1 MAVSI
6 ADLIAKKEDI
16 AKSKKAQYDIETSV
30 GTLTVKKPTQ
40 SFISE
45 MMALEDKQD
54 EYLIVNMTVEPDLK
68 DSQLLKAYD
77 CMEPTDIVSK
87 LFDGGE
93 VVAISKA
100 IMKTAGYKNEDLQV
114 KLHET
119 VKN

>member
-6 ADLIAKKEDI
+6 AELIAQKEDI
-16 AKSKKAQYDIETSV
+16 AKSKKAQYDIETSL

-45 MMALEDKQD
+45 MLALKEKQD
-54 EYLIVNMTVEPDLK
+54 EYLILNMVVEPDLR
-68 DSQLLKAYD
+68 DTQLQKAYE
-77 CMEPTDIVSK
+77 CLEPTDIVGR

-93 VVAISKA
+93 IVAISKA
-100 IMKTAGYKNEDLQV
+100 IMKTAGYKSEDLQV
-114 KLHET
+114 KLHDT

>member
-6 ADLIAKKEDI
+6 KELIAKKEEI
-16 AKSKKAQYDIETSV
+16 SQNKKAQYDIETSI
-30 GTLTVKKPTQ
+30 GTLTVKKPSQ

-45 MMALEDKQD
+45 MLALKDKQD

-68 DSQLLKAYD
+68 DTQLLKAYG
-77 CMEPTDIVSK
+77 CMEPTDIIGK

-100 IMKTAGYKNEDLQV
+100 IMKTAGYQSEDLQV

>member
-16 AKSKKAQYDIETSV
+16 AKGKKAQYDIETSV

-45 MMALEDKQD
+45 MLALKEKQD
-54 EYLIVNMTVEPDLK
+54 EYLILNMVVEPDLR
-68 DSQLLKAYD
+68 DTQLQKTYECL
-77 CMEPTDIVSK
+77 EPTDIVGR

-93 VVAISKA
+93 IVAISKA
-100 IMKTAGYKNEDLQV
+100 IMKTAGYNSEELQV
-114 KLHET
+114 KLHDT

>member
-6 ADLIAKKEDI
+6 AELIAKQEEI
-16 AKSKKAQYDIETSV
+16 AKGKKAQYDIETSI
-30 GTLTVKKPTQ
+30 GTLTVKKPSQ

-45 MMALEDKQD
+45 MLALEDKQD

-68 DSQLLKAYD
+68 DTQLLKAYG
-77 CMEPTDIVSK
+77 CMEPTDIVDK

-93 VVAISKA
+93 VIAISKA
-100 IMKTAGYKNEDLQV
+100 IMKTAGYKGEDLQV